1 MNLPLF
7 LVFNGVWY
15 NNYMQIIQSNLL
27 NTFSNLTHGFTTKK
41 NGNLAFHV
49 GDNIKNVIN
58 NHVGLSC
65 NLNYDKSS
73 LIYMKQIHSNIVHII
88 NNDDDFEHSPTCDA
102 LITNKINTPLMV
114 MVADCTPILFYD
126 NVQRVI
132 AVAHSG
138 RAGTFGNIIK
148 NVLESFV
155 NNFHSNIADIYVS
168 VGPSICQDCYEV
180 GEEIYQ
186 EAKELRLDYAIKK
199 REKKYFLDI
208 KKILKTQLKE
218 VKVEHFEISDECNA
232 CLHDKYFSY
241 RKEGVT
247 GRFAGVIELT

>member
-1 MNLPLF
+1 
-7 LVFNGVWY
+7 
-15 NNYMQIIQSNLL
+15 MQIIQSNLL
-27 NTFSNLTHGFTTKK
+27 NPFSNLSQGFTTKK

-49 GDNIKNVIN
+49 GDNIKNVSN
-58 NHVGLSC
+58 YHVELSC
-65 NLNYDKSS
+65 NLSYDKNA
-73 LIYMKQIHSNIVHII
+73 LVYMKQIHSNIVHIV
-88 NNDDDFEHSPTCDA
+88 NSSDDFKHPPTCDA
-102 LITNKINTPLMV
+102 LITDKKSVPLMV

-126 NVQRVI
+126 DVQKVI

-138 RAGTFGNIIK
+138 RAGTFDNIIQ

-155 NNFHSNIADIYVS
+155 DNFQSNIDDIYVS
-168 VGPSICQDCYEV
+168 IGPSICQNCYEV

-186 EAKELRLDYAIKK
+186 EAKELKLDYAIKK
-199 REKKYFLDI
+199 KEKKYFLDI
-208 KKILKTQLKE
+208 KKILKTQLLE
-218 VKVEHFEISDECNA
+218 AKVQHFEISDECNA